1 MTAAWKLWS
10 TNQQDR
16 EGTATCSS
24 KLTSQRPEL
33 ERAGHDTVTS
43 SLLPELKPLRTQ
55 HLLIVHPKYRP
66 AGERTWDMLY
76 QRYDGITTS
85 ISRKTHVNHSGTIVD
100 MKRRAEH
107 HELLQAS
114 TIYMTKGEAGD
125 STVVMRW
132 RVKALRVRT
141 FLFRAIVCV
150 RRLS

>member
-1 MTAAWKLWS
+1 LGCSDHGGESVPSDPMRTGS
-10 TNQQDR
+10 TRIAHGSYN
-16 EGTATCSS
+16 
-24 KLTSQRPEL
+24 
-33 ERAGHDTVTS
+33 
-43 SLLPELKPLRTQ
+43 
-55 HLLIVHPKYRP
+55 
-66 AGERTWDMLY
+66 
-76 QRYDGITTS
+76 GITTS

-132 RVKALRVRT
+132 RVKALRVCT
-141 FLFRAIVCV
+141 FLFRAIVSV